1 MGPPRKRAKTPFF
14 ALWVLFWNVVLVIV
28 VGIIFGGI
36 CLCLLLLGLVYFI
49 LLYSPLGCLLFS
61 YKIRFREFFNKIRY
75 SHTQVFKF
83 SVVTSFIFFSN
94 VLASLTSA
102 VGSIVGGMSCRYITL
117 MCGLVTL
124 GLVLNVSIVG
134 PFLAL
139 LIVALTNIYLCTT
152 ICKCATKM

>member
-1 MGPPRKRAKTPFF
+1 MLQNMENLAVKSYRLAWCLITFPQEALARSIKFFTHWVIEKMGPPRKRAKTPFI

-75 SHTQVFKF
+75 SHT
-83 SVVTSFIFFSN
+83 
-94 VLASLTSA
+94 
-102 VGSIVGGMSCRYITL
+102 
-117 MCGLVTL
+117 
-124 GLVLNVSIVG
+124 
-134 PFLAL
+134 
-139 LIVALTNIYLCTT
+139 
-152 ICKCATKM
+152 